1 MTRGANKLSNKQ
13 MKYKFLMFLVSAAAL
28 FASCDDTTNDIGTS
42 LLHDMDNLAVM
53 TDSFIVTSRSIA
65 ADSVYSRTTTGY
77 LGRIKDPETST
88 YVTGN
93 FMTQFHM
100 LEDYANL
107 FPKADSI
114 VSRINGQIVAD
125 SCELRLFYS
134 NFYGDSLATM
144 KLTVHEMGKPML
156 ENQIYYSSFDPKKDG
171 YLRSDGIHE
180 GKAYTLVDLA
190 LSNKQRQ
197 SSDYSNNIRI
207 MLNKEY
213 TDRDGKTYNNFGT
226 YLLNAYY
233 KNPSAF
239 GNSLKFMNEILPGF
253 YFEHTGGIGSMA
265 YISLTRL
272 NVYYRFIS
280 NDSVHVGAASFAGT
294 EEVLQ
299 TTKIE
304 NDKQK
309 IKSLVADNTCTYLK
323 TPAGIFTELTLPI
336 DEILRGHEKD
346 SLNTAK
352 IVLPRINNEKQS
364 DYAFNAPTNLLMIP
378 RDSLYSFFE
387 HNQLVNSRSS
397 FIATN
402 TVSTSNSYTFNNISQ
417 LINLMNANRTSENWN
432 KVVVIPVIAD
442 TSGKVSHHMSLNSTR
457 LVGGS
462 ENPYAPIKITVIY
475 SQFK

>member
-1 MTRGANKLSNKQ
+1 

-28 FASCDDTTNDIGTS
+28 FTSCDDTTNDIGTS
-42 LLHDMDNLAVM
+42 LLHDMDNLSVT
-53 TDSFIVTSRSIA
+53 TDSFIVASRSIA
-65 ADSVYSRTTTGY
+65 ADSVYSRSTTGY
-77 LGRIKDPETST
+77 LGKIKDPETNT

-100 LEDYANL
+100 LENYSEL

-114 VSRINGQIVAD
+114 VSRIDGQIVAD

-144 KLTVHEMGKPML
+144 KVTVHEMAKPML
-156 ENQIYYSSFDPKKDG
+156 ENQIYYSSFDPKKEG
-171 YLRSDGIHE
+171 YLRADGIHQD
-180 GKAYTLVDLA
+180 KAYTMTDLSVSSESRYG
-190 LSNKQRQ
+190 SN
-197 SSDYSNNIRI
+197 YSPNIRI
-207 MLNKEY
+207 VLDKEY
-213 TDRDGKTYNNFGT
+213 TDRDGNTYNNFGT

-239 GNSLKFMNEILPGF
+239 GNSLKFMKEILPGF

-272 NVYYRFIS
+272 NVYYRFVS

-299 TTKIE
+299 TTRIE

-336 DEILRGHEKD
+336 DKILPGHEKD

-352 IVLPRINNEKQS
+352 IVIPRINNETKS
-364 DYAFNAPTNLLMIP
+364 DFAFAAPSTLLMIP
-378 RDSLYSFFE
+378 RDSLYTFFE
-387 HNQLVNSRSS
+387 HNQLVNNRSS
-397 FIATN
+397 FTATN
-402 TVSTSNSYTFNNISQ
+402 NVSSQNSYTFNNISQ
-417 LINLMNANRTSENWN
+417 LINLMNANRSSENWN
-432 KVVVIPVIAD
+432 KVVLVPVTIDA
-442 TSGKVSHHMSLNSTR
+442 SGKVSHNMSLNSTR

-462 ENPYAPIKITVIY
+462 ENPYSPIKITVIY